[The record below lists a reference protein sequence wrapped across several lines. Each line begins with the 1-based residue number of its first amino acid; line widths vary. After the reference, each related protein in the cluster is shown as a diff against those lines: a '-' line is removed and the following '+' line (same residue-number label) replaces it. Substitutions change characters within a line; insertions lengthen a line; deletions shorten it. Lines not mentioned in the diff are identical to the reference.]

1 MLMPT
6 SSKNQKG
13 QASSYGTY
21 TVPKN
26 VLLARE
32 QPEEPLSAAVDASE
46 SSPTSIPQPSQP
58 QSLNASA
65 FPKTSLPICH
75 HNNETCISATNDC
88 SGHGACYLKF
98 QIQDADKKPEDCWAC
113 RCSVTQLRSNEGDLQ
128 KLYWGGSACQKQD
141 VSTPFWLIAGFTI
154 VMVTTISWG
163 IGLMYSIGEEE
174 LPSVIGAGVAGPRA
188 QGR

>member
-1 MLMPT
+1 MPP
-6 SSKNQKG
+6 SSKNKKG

-21 TVPKN
+21 NVPKN

-32 QPEEPLSAAVDASE
+32 QPEEPLSVVVDASE
-46 SSPTSIPQPSQP
+46 SPSTSIPQPSQP
-58 QSLNASA
+58 QTLKASA
-65 FPKTSLPICH
+65 FPKASLPICH
-75 HNNETCISATNDC
+75 HNNETCISATNGC
-88 SGHGACYLKF
+88 SGHGTCYLKF
-98 QIQDADKKPEDCWAC
+98 KSHDIDKKEPDECWAC
-113 RCSVTQLRSNEGDLQ
+113 RCSVTRLKSNKRD
-128 KLYWGGSACQKQD
+128 LYWGGSACQKQD

-163 IGLMYSIGEEE
+163 IGLMYGIGEEE